1 MSRRSRRSKLA
12 GERRWV
18 GKAAV
23 ALLVVGVV
31 LLVGGYV
38 AVRSYLHS
46 EGFRKFLSAEAG
58 AAAGVSGG
66 FAPFQWDGLAV
77 DTDSFEAT
85 GEGPL
90 AELRADGLH
99 TEIGLGG
106 LKRGVWEV
114 RGSSVRRLEVTVDA
128 TRKPAKA
135 ATERVKRKEKSAAKA
150 SRPSWLPS
158 EVELEGMDLKSVAAK
173 VILKQGEASVSGMRV
188 TAELASKQGDYRGE
202 IDGGTVLLPFDFV
215 PEIRLER
222 ALLRYQDKQVF
233 LTKATA
239 GMWQEARVE
248 AAGEWDMEQKNY
260 SLQGEAT
267 GIRCED
273 LLGDDWS
280 KRVTGGMHSDFTVGN
295 HTGEMAAS
303 GTLTLEDGVLTALP
317 VLDAL
322 AAYADTRRFRVL
334 ALSEAHWRWSLK
346 KGELRLSE
354 MVLAAEGL
362 VRLEGGIVIRDGNLD
377 GVFRLGLAPGTLAS
391 IPGAE
396 TDVFIRGERELLWA
410 PLRIT
415 GTLDDPQ
422 EDLTDRLVEAA
433 GMRMFEIIP
442 ESGAK
447 VIKFTRSMIGEIPE
461 ETLDKGI
468 RKGVE
473 IIDQGGKTVRKVSG
487 FLDDVLGTGLL
498 PRNDEKDE
506 DDKKDE
512 P

>member
-1 MSRRSRRSKLA
+1 MSRRSRRGKVA
-12 GERRWV
+12 GPQRWM
-18 GKAAV
+18 GKALV
-23 ALLVVGVV
+23 ALLVVGG
-31 LLVGGYV
+31 LLVVGIYA

-46 EGFRKFLSAEAG
+46 ESFRKFLSAEAG
-58 AAAGVSGG
+58 AAAGVSGE
-66 FAPFQWDGLAV
+66 FAPFAWDGMAV
-77 DTDSFEAT
+77 ETDSFHAT
-85 GEGPL
+85 GKGML

-128 TRKPAKA
+128 TREPAKS
-135 ATERVKRKEKSAAKA
+135 ATEQVKRNEKSEARA

-158 EVELEGMDLKSVAAK
+158 EVELEGMEIAAVAAK
-173 VILKQGEASVSGMRV
+173 VILKQGEANVSGLSV
-188 TAELASKQGDYRGE
+188 KAEPAGAKGAYRGQ
-202 IDGGTVLLPFDFV
+202 IDGGTVRLPFEFV

-233 LTKATA
+233 LTQATA
-239 GMWQEARVE
+239 GLWQDARVE
-248 AAGEWDMEQKNY
+248 AAGEWDGERRKY

-273 LLGDDWS
+273 LLGEDWS
-280 KRVTGGMHSDFTVGN
+280 KRVTGGLRSDFSMGN
-295 HTGEMAAS
+295 SSGEMGAS
-303 GTLTLEDGVLTALP
+303 GTLTLENGVVTALP

-334 ALSEAHWRWSLK
+334 ALSESHGRWSWK

-362 VRLEGGIVIRDGNLD
+362 VRLEGGIVIRGKNLD
-377 GVFRLGLAPGTLAS
+377 GVFRLGLAPGTLAR

-396 TDVFIRGERELLWA
+396 TDVFVRGERGLLWA

-415 GTLDDPQ
+415 GTLDDPK
-422 EDLTDRLVEAA
+422 EDLTDRLIAAA
-433 GMRMFEIIP
+433 GLRMFELLP
-442 ESGAK
+442 ESGEK
-447 VIKFTRSMIGEIPE
+447 VIKFTRGVIGEIPD

-473 IIDQGGKTVRKVSG
+473 FIDKGGKTVREVSG
-487 FLDDVLGTGLL
+487 ILDDVLGTGLL
-498 PRNDEKDE
+498 PRK
-506 DDKKDE
+506 DKKDD